1 MTAKKTATK
10 KTATQK
16 TTAKPKVKKA
26 KAGEGR
32 KLISEARNVHK
43 PMHFVVEM
51 ECEEIRQ
58 FNLTPEALE
67 LLQDHGFV
75 PDVCETMALIRPEWK
90 SAQKPKSSGSVFGLG
105 GF

>member
-1 MTAKKTATK
+1 MTIT
-10 KTATQK
+10 
-16 TTAKPKVKKA
+16 
-26 KAGEGR
+26 
-32 KLISEARNVHK
+32 
-43 PMHFVVEM
+43 VEM

-67 LLQDHGFV
+67 LLQDNGFV

-90 SAQKPKSSGSVFGLG
+90 CANQPKSSGSVFGLG

>member
-1 MTAKKTATK
+1 MTDKKPAAKKKA
-10 KTATQK
+10 A
-16 TTAKPKVKKA
+16 PKVKKA

-43 PMHFVVEM
+43 PMSFVVEF
-51 ECEEIRQ
+51 ECEEVRQ

-67 LLQDHGFV
+67 LLQDNGFV
-75 PDVCETMALIRPEWK
+75 PDVCETMALIRPDWK
-90 SAQKPKSSGSVFGLG
+90 EANKPKSSGSVFGLG